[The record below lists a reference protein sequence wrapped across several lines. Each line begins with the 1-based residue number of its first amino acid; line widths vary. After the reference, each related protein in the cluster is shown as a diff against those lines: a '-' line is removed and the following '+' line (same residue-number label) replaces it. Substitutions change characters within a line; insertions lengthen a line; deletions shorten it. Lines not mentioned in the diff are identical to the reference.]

1 MKRTLLL
8 AAAVTALALPLI
20 AQAQPYPT
28 RPLGPGASRGPE
40 LPQGR
45 EDQLDPSPIDPAK
58 DPDVDMFLG
67 DYRTAQ
73 PRTLFGALVVRDILT
88 KLEGPDRLRPTRRGA
103 VLEVENWI
111 SHATV
116 APGATARG
124 RADPDSRVMFYTSD
138 GVGKITVRGQSFDLK
153 EGSSFTLTPE
163 FDFTLENTGQTPLT
177 FIARSEPL
185 PENYTPPATFAAPN
199 RFTADRRVGIHWAH
213 IGNAGIQTIAPY
225 SIPQPHSHH
234 NEEIWIQV
242 KGESIL
248 SIGKHLRRQ
257 EPGMAIKVPPTG
269 LTAHSSINIGSEPV
283 QLMVVIPWGRAS
295 EYDFAQLDGT
305 AFNPDKDPDVDM
317 YIGHWRDA
325 FPRIM
330 HGNLYF
336 RDMLTAFKGTG
347 PEQPTRKGAVLTHAD
362 AVSYAQLE
370 PGSTARR
377 IDGQLKDVQQV
388 FVVNSGTGSITSGGK
403 TTALSKG
410 MTFVITPGLDFQLT
424 ATGTRYMDFYVV
436 GEKIPAGVTPSPTL
450 IVTDHRAAPQVTNS
464 WVNKERPLITKA
476 DGLVQYKSITAAQT
490 APMAMSHPY
499 SVAVGGEEIWIA
511 TENDID
517 MLLGKQMRKLPA
529 GTAFR
534 VPSTGKTAN
543 AKLNFTSKPS
553 EAIYF
558 AK

>member
-1 MKRTLLL
+1 MKKTLLL
-8 AAAVTALALPLI
+8 AAAALALLPM
-20 AQAQPYPT
+20 APNAQPYPT
-28 RPLGPGASRGPE
+28 RPLGPGESRGPE

-45 EDQLDPSPIDPAK
+45 EDMLDPSPIDPAK
-58 DPDVDMFLG
+58 DPNVDMFLG

-73 PRTLFGALVVRDILT
+73 PRTIHGAITVRDILT

-111 SHATV
+111 SQASI
-116 APGATARG
+116 AGGATARG
-124 RADPDSRVMFYTSD
+124 RAPADTREMYYVTD
-138 GVGKITVRGQSFDLK
+138 GVGTITARGQSFELK

-163 FDFTLENTGQTPLT
+163 YDFTLANTGQTPMT
-177 FIARSEPL
+177 FIVRSEPL
-185 PENYTPPATFAAPN
+185 PNNYRPPETFAAPN
-199 RFTADRRVGIHWAH
+199 RFNSDRRVGIHWAH

-225 SIPQPHSHH
+225 TIPQPHSHH

-257 EPGMAIKVPPTG
+257 LPGMAIKVPPTG
-269 LTAHSSINIGSEPV
+269 LDAHSTINIGKEPV
-283 QLMVVIPWGRAS
+283 QMMVVIPWGRAS

-330 HGNLYF
+330 HGNMYF
-336 RDMLTAFKGTG
+336 RDMLTAFKGHG
-347 PEQPTRKGAVLTHAD
+347 PEQPTRKGAVLTNAD
-362 AVSYAQLE
+362 AVSYVQLE
-370 PGSTARR
+370 PNSTAHP
-377 IDGQLKDVQQV
+377 IEGQLKDVQQV

-403 TTALSKG
+403 TTQLTKG
-410 MTFVITPGLDFQLT
+410 MSFVITPGLDFRLT
-424 ATGTRYMDFYVV
+424 ATGEEYMTFYAI
-436 GEKIPAGVTPSPTL
+436 GEKIPAGVTPSKTL
-450 IVTDHRAAPQVTNS
+450 VIADHRSAPLVTRS

-476 DGLVQYKSITAAQT
+476 DGLVQYNAVRAAQT

-499 SVAVGGEEIWIA
+499 SIAAGGEEIWIA
-511 TENDID
+511 TDNDID

-543 AKLNFTSKPS
+543 AKLNFTSKP
-553 EAIYF
+553 ADFIY
-558 AK
+558 ATK